1 MNKLRLIA
9 LFTTIAMSVAMMVSC
24 GDVKDKNKDSADENQ
39 TASTVEAGGDK
50 NTTGNSKTE
59 ADADKADGKSDGKD
73 AEQDKNN
80 DNVNL
85 DESMTVSIQIIDEP
99 IDIEALEEQQKQANN
114 NSGNGNDNTGNNG
127 DSASTEMNSVEPN
140 MELGWGP
147 LLG

>member
-50 NTTGNSKTE
+50 NTAGNSKTE

-73 AEQDKNN
+73 AEQGKNN

-114 NSGNGNDNTGNNG
+114 NSGSGNDNTGNNG